1 MSSYYF
7 TEDHETF
14 RQGLRQF
21 LDKEVKPFIDEWE
34 EKGQIPK
41 EVWKKFGDM
50 GYLGLNY
57 SEEWGGTNADFFYS
71 VVFME
76 EISKVFSG
84 GFTITAAVQQYMASP
99 YIYKHGSEYLK
110 EHYLKPAI
118 TGEKICCIGI
128 TEPGAGSDAANIQTK
143 AIQEGDYYVVN
154 GAKTFITNAYYGDF
168 LIAVVKTNPEA
179 GTGGVSLLVIDL
191 DTPGISKR
199 KLKKLGWHSSDTAE
213 LNFDDVKVPVKN
225 RIGEEGQGFYYLM
238 GGLQL
243 ERLTGSIMGYSSS
256 ENVLE
261 YSLKYMSERKAFG
274 RTIDKFQV
282 LRHRVAQLATEI
294 EACKQ
299 FVYYV
304 CRLHGDGK
312 FAVKECS
319 MAKLLSTELADKVMY
334 QCVQFFGGYGYME
347 EYKVARAFRDSRIGT
362 IGGGSSEI
370 MREIIAKMVI
380 DDVNYS
386 KPSQQKES
394 GSTSATPAQEAA
406 PKPTTAKGIILG
418 LSSRLKAEK
427 AANYSGIFHF
437 DISGP
442 NGGKFTVKLDKGSC
456 SVSEGLDGNANCLTE
471 VEDAVYEAVESGKM
485 NPQEALMTGKLKV
498 SNIMEMMQFGGLFR
512 RLN

>member
-1 MSSYYF
+1 MNSYYF

-57 SEEWGGTNADFFYS
+57 SEELGGINADFFYS

-76 EISKVFSG
+76 EISKVHSG
-84 GFTITAAVQQYMASP
+84 GFSITAAVQQYMSSP
-99 YIYKHGSEYLK
+99 YLFKHGSEHLK
-110 EHYLKPAI
+110 ENYLKPAI
-118 TGEKICCIGI
+118 TGQKICAIGI

-143 AIQEGDYYVVN
+143 AIKEGDYYIVN

-168 LIAVVKTNPEA
+168 VVAVVKTNPEA

-191 DTPGISKR
+191 DSPGISKR

-243 ERLTGSIMGYSSS
+243 ERLTGSIMGYSSC
-256 ENVLE
+256 ENILE

-304 CRLHGDGK
+304 CRLHADGK

-334 QCVQFFGGYGYME
+334 QCLQFFGGYGYME
-347 EYKVARAFRDSRIGT
+347 EYKVARGFRDARIGT

-380 DDVNYS
+380 EEVDYH
-386 KPSQQKES
+386 KPSEIR
-394 GSTSATPAQEAA
+394 STSANKFED
-406 PKPTTAKGIILG
+406 PKKAIPTTAKEIILN
-418 LSSRLKAEK
+418 LSARLKTEK
-427 AANYSGIFHF
+427 AGSYSGIFHF
-437 DISGP
+437 DISGT
-442 NGGKFTVKLDKGSC
+442 NGGRFTVKIESGKC
-456 SVSEGLDGNANCLTE
+456 TVSEGLEGNPNCLTE
-471 VEDAVYEAVESGKM
+471 VEDSVYEAVESGKM
-485 NPQEALMTGKLKV
+485 NPQEALMSGKLKV
-498 SNIMEMMQFGGLFR
+498 SNIMEMMQFGGLFK
-512 RLN
+512 RLI